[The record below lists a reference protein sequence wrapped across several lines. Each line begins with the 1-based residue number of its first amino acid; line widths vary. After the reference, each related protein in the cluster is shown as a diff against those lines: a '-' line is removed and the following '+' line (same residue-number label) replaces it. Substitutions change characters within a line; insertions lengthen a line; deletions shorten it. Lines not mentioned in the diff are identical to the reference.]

1 MVKFDRFV
9 NKKLL
14 LFVCLSDKQMFMLLM
29 LIPRLIAQDVVL
41 YILSYFRKNSRIKKR
56 FN

>member
-29 LIPRLIAQDVVL
+29 LIPWLIAQDVVL